1 MSDSL
6 TAREV
11 FKIDEDAIIWEDS
24 RWLCAHCSPAPLV
37 GWLMFYSQRH
47 VQGPAHFNADE
58 RVNFG
63 LAVGHIEEKMLE
75 ITGALRAYTVA
86 FGESVPHLHAHLIP
100 RYEGAAPGA
109 TDDKPF
115 EGYVSRRTRA
125 PLRPRPVLDRLASP
139 WRSDCFHPHG
149 AGIRHR

>member
-11 FKIDEDAIIWEDS
+11 FKIDEEAIIWEDS

-58 RVNFG
+58 AANFG
-63 LAVGHIEEKMLE
+63 LAVGHIEKKQLE
-75 ITGALRAYTVA
+75 LTGCLRMYTVA

-100 RYEGAAPGA
+100 RYEGSAPNA
-109 TDDKPF
+109 VDDEDKPF
-115 EGYVSRRTRA
+115 EGYAFGIADLARDVMGQA
-125 PLRPRPVLDRLASP
+125 RPGEDGLTT
-139 WRSDCFHPHG
+139 
-149 AGIRHR
+149 